1 MIRRPPRSTL
11 FPYTTL
17 FRSRLGGFGELLQ
30 VVVREAEVVEHL
42 VRMGH
47 KLVDALEHPSSAL
60 VFRTLSQEHGHGEQ
74 GALVGRTHLLKVAC
88 RAQRR
93 FMEFGP
99 LGLERRLD

>member
-1 MIRRPPRSTL
+1 
-11 FPYTTL
+11 
-17 FRSRLGGFGELLQ
+17 
-30 VVVREAEVVEHL
+30 
-42 VRMGH
+42 MGH

-99 LGLERRLD
+99 LGLERRLDERQQHDRVIAAQFARRLEVLGGFGKLPLGRQEPA